1 MYKHILLAVD
11 GSENSFRAAQDAVE
25 VASQETVIELIS
37 VIPTEG
43 IANEVA
49 HAGSLE
55 NFEAVYLK
63 KIAKEQQFVEANHSN
78 VKITIE
84 HGPAGRM
91 ISNYANKNG
100 VDLIVIGCRGLN
112 PMQEMVFGSVSTYVT
127 KNANCST
134 LLVK

>member
-11 GSENSFRAAQDAVE
+11 GSENSLRAAQNAVKI
-25 VASQETVIELIS
+25 ASEESLIELIS

-43 IANEVA
+43 STGNLEELEAAQRQKLAQEQEV
-49 HAGSLE
+49 
-55 NFEAVYLK
+55 V
-63 KIAKEQQFVEANHSN
+63 QQNHSN
-78 VKITIE
+78 SKLTIV

-91 ISNYANKNG
+91 ISNYANDNK
-100 VDLIVIGCRGLN
+100 VDLVVIGCRGLN
-112 PMQEMVFGSVSTYVT
+112 PMQEMVFGSVSTYVS

>member
-11 GSENSFRAAQDAVE
+11 GSENSLRAAQDAVKIASE
-25 VASQETVIELIS
+25 ESLIELITVIPAEGVASQAVHEGTLDNLEAEHIQKVM
-37 VIPTEG
+37 TEQEY
-43 IANEVA
+43 I
-49 HAGSLE
+49 
-55 NFEAVYLK
+55 
-63 KIAKEQQFVEANHSN
+63 QQNHTNS
-78 VKITIE
+78 KLTIV

-91 ISNYANKNG
+91 ISNYANDHK
-100 VDLIVIGCRGLN
+100 VDLVVIGCRGLN

>member
-11 GSENSFRAAQDAVE
+11 GSENSLRAAQDAVKIATE
-25 VASQETVIELIS
+25 ESFIELIS

-43 IANEVA
+43 ITSQAV
-49 HAGSLE
+49 HAGTLDQLE
-55 NFEAVYLK
+55 ADYTQNL
-63 KIAKEQQFVEANHSN
+63 AKEQQYVQANHPNS
-78 VKITIE
+78 KLTIV

-91 ISNYANKNG
+91 ISNYANDNK
-100 VDLIVIGCRGLN
+100 VDLVVIGCRGLN
-112 PMQEMVFGSVSTYVT
+112 PMQEMVFGSVSTYVS

>member
-11 GSENSFRAAQDAVE
+11 GSENSFRAAQDAVKI
-25 VASQETVIELIS
+25 ASSDTVIELIT

-43 IANEVA
+43 ITNEVL
-49 HAGSLE
+49 HAGTLE
-55 NFEAVYLK
+55 NFEAEYRK

-78 VKITIE
+78 VKVTIE
-84 HGPAGRM
+84 HGAAGRM
-91 ISNYANKNG
+91 ISNYANNNAI
-100 VDLIVIGCRGLN
+100 DLVVIGCRGLN

>member
-11 GSENSFRAAQDAVE
+11 GSENSLRAAQDAVKI
-25 VASQETVIELIS
+25 ASQETVIELIS

-43 IANEVA
+43 ITTELK
-49 HAGSLE
+49 HADTLD
-55 NFEAVYLK
+55 NVEAEYRK
-63 KIAKEQQFVEANHSN
+63 KIMNEIALVNEKHSN
-78 VKITIE
+78 VKVTME
-84 HGPAGRM
+84 HGPAGRI
-91 ISNYANKNG
+91 ISNYANNNG
-100 VDLIVIGCRGLN
+100 VDLVVIGCRGLN

>member
-11 GSENSFRAAQDAVE
+11 GSENSLRAAQNAVE
-25 VASQETVIELIS
+25 IASEESLIELIS

-43 IANEVA
+43 NTGNLEALEAEQNQKLAQEQA
-49 HAGSLE
+49 H
-55 NFEAVYLK
+55 V
-63 KIAKEQQFVEANHSN
+63 QQHHSN
-78 VKITIE
+78 SKLTIL

-91 ISNYANKNG
+91 ISNYANDNK
-100 VDLIVIGCRGLN
+100 VDLVVIGCRGLN
-112 PMQEMVFGSVSTYVT
+112 QMQEMVFGSVSTYVS